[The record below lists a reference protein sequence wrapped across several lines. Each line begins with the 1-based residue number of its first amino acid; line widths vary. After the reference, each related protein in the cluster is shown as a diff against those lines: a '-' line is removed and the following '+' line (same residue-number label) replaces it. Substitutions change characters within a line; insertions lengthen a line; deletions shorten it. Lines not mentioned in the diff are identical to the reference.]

1 MIYRHWSRT
10 GESEKKQLMNK
21 EKSTN
26 SEGKKNL
33 LKAKEERIIDG
44 SILA

>member
-1 MIYRHWSRT
+1 
-10 GESEKKQLMNK
+10 MNK
-21 EKSTN
+21 GPRTN
-26 SEGKKNL
+26 SEGGKNL